1 MKFKEGFSQEESDL
15 LDNWNKEYVQPIMQF
30 CHEFM
35 EKMTEGLEDEPKLYQ
50 GNCEKYEGKCCY
62 DGVCIDSE
70 EERS

>member
-1 MKFKEGFSQEESDL
+1 
-15 LDNWNKEYVQPIMQF
+15 MQF